1 MAKEN
6 GLETLIRLAA
16 VNKIPSKYN
25 LAQFKADK
33 ERMALHKRICA
44 DLVRIADEHKVPLT
58 YLVYFSV
65 SKEAHR
71 IVNFN
76 KGYAKFDEDKA
87 VAIIRMAKEFA
98 AHNGMRTPND
108 RVYHAMTA
116 FYERCSTDHDV
127 FAARLETMTPTLKF
141 NLVKDICHALGMQ

>member
-25 LAQFKADK
+25 LAQFKEDK

-44 DLVRIADEHKVPLT
+44 DVVRIADENKVPFSF
-58 YLVYFSV
+58 LVYFAI
-65 SKEAHR
+65 SKEAHK
-71 IVNFN
+71 VSTFN
-76 KGYAKFDEDKA
+76 KGYTKFDEDKA

-98 AHNGMRTPND
+98 AHNGMRTPSD

-127 FAARLETMTPTLKF
+127 FAARLATMTPTLKF